1 MIEIQGGRLSFVGP
15 LTLGRKTT
23 PIIRLHVRL
32 FCSVL
37 PIRSREMRV
46 ERQPDPEVNNQRQA
60 NSRVMTTS

>member
-1 MIEIQGGRLSFVGP
+1 MIEIQGRRLSFVGP

-23 PIIRLHVRL
+23 PTIRLHVRL

-37 PIRSREMRV
+37 PIRSREMMADRH
-46 ERQPDPEVNNQRQA
+46 PDPEVHNQRQA